1 MQKRR
6 GLQKAV
12 KQLTSW
18 KDSPPQCRQPHSSN
32 LMLPIPPHSSEPGL
46 SLTFKIITNFHFNKA
61 ISDQKLRC
69 KRGYPCQPQTLPLS
83 CRSPRQ
89 GCTLQG
95 DFLGV
100 IPKWLTWPLI
110 VTEIHLLRLQSFNQ
124 RIPLFPEQQLVFLLL
139 TTPLICAGFEL
150 YQSCFVGLF
159 NNFLVCLYWTI
170 QKKNN
175 NYQETLVQRKA
186 FDSPLRPTSH
196 YQL

>member
-1 MQKRR
+1 MKKHLANDYNNNKKLSQLCSRKKQLLKTLFWRKKTPVISFAGKQLKPWHMRSEDLMQKRR

-18 KDSPPQCRQPHSSN
+18 KDSPPQCRHPHSSN

-100 IPKWLTWPLI
+100 IPKWLAWPLI

-124 RIPLFPEQQLVFLLL
+124 RIPLFPEQ
-139 TTPLICAGFEL
+139 
-150 YQSCFVGLF
+150 
-159 NNFLVCLYWTI
+159 
-170 QKKNN
+170 
-175 NYQETLVQRKA
+175 
-186 FDSPLRPTSH
+186 
-196 YQL
+196 